1 MLVIARFNWPFYLA
15 AAVVLVAAGAA
26 AVTVSNTWGRG
37 ACLAAALGAG
47 YFLVGSLGV
56 SHLVYDRSDLYR
68 LGWLERALHGAKR
81 GRMACCHAGYDDI
94 SAALRE
100 RSGAGEWLVL
110 DHYDELRMT
119 EASIRRARR
128 IYPPVAGTRAA
139 GHAAWPLDDGSLDV
153 VFGILAIHELR
164 SEDERAEWFG
174 EARRCLAAGGR
185 VVLAEHTRDLANFLA
200 FGPGFVHFHSAAGW
214 RRSWERGGF
223 SLVDDF
229 KLTPWV
235 RVFILKA

>member
-1 MLVIARFNWPFYLA
+1 MLVIARFNWPFYL
-15 AAVVLVAAGAA
+15 AA

-174 EARRCLAAGGR
+174 EARRCLAAGGG
-185 VVLAEHTRDLANFLA
+185 VLGGGRAGGAGGAHARPCEF
-200 FGPGFVHFHSAAGW
+200 FGVW
-214 RRSWERGGF
+214 
-223 SLVDDF
+223 
-229 KLTPWV
+229 PWV
-235 RVFILKA
+235 CAFPLGGWLAAVVGARRVFAGG